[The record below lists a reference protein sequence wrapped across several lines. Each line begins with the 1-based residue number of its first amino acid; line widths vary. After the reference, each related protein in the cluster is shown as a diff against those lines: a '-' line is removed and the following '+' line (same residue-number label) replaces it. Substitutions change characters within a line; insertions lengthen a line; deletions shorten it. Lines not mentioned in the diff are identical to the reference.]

1 MNKSNSFSALV
12 GLKKK
17 RKFNNRKYFVG
28 NEFRGLLILIQRIM
42 FSILIK
48 FFFFFFSRQRIK
60 KCLNKLKYIFFLVSF
75 DVSFGFLAQCELIWI
90 FFFFSISVTIGVSWE
105 EWWTYDG
112 ISGKEIIAFN
122 EFYLMGILN
131 FHLNGWMELLMS
143 FFLFCHLIIVWFE
156 EPIVKKTVYYLN
168 LKGLFEVNFKF
179 VFSMKWAFFFA
190 IPSNS

>member
-1 MNKSNSFSALV
+1 M
-12 GLKKK
+12 
-17 RKFNNRKYFVG
+17 
-28 NEFRGLLILIQRIM
+28 
-42 FSILIK
+42 
-48 FFFFFFSRQRIK
+48 
-60 KCLNKLKYIFFLVSF
+60 VSF

-156 EPIVKKTVYYLN
+156 GPIVKKTVYYLN
-168 LKGLFEVNFKF
+168 LKGLFKVNFKF
-179 VFSMKWAFFFA
+179 VFSMKWAFFLQYLQNLKLDSEKKNE
-190 IPSNS
+190 IK